1 MDHQAFAQLLGSYGE
16 FVGAI
21 AVVAT
26 LAYLATQIRQS
37 NQAGSRE
44 SYMHWMS
51 ELNKVL
57 LEPQQNPQFMD
68 LFQQANRDWASISS
82 RDQGVVSSVY
92 SQVMVTCEEVFTL
105 RERGHID
112 PELTTL
118 LDTTI
123 ATFIQIPG
131 VATWWSIVKP
141 IYNTALVEHIEE
153 VLSSEDCPPPL
164 HHTLPWYVGEAA
176 HSATS
181 ALETGAD
188 EPGS

>member
-68 LFQQANRDWASISS
+68 LFQQANRDWTSISS

-105 RERGHID
+105 RERGYID

-141 IYNTALVEHIEE
+141 IYNPAFADHIEE

-164 HHTLPWYVGEAA
+164 HDTLPWYVGEVGVV
-176 HSATS
+176 SDTVK
-181 ALETGAD
+181 GA
-188 EPGS
+188 